1 MYRDDLSDK
10 LIHLTKG
17 TWSEAADIFRKIV
30 EEQRLL
36 GGTGGMEDR
45 RKRVCFSEA
54 PISKLA
60 HILAYRDKVNFKYAP
75 FGVMVDKSWLFE
87 KGGRPVIYQPEKEY
101 NLLHVD
107 QRYRH
112 KRYEPDKL
120 DIEDFSWEREW
131 RIQTDELPFV
141 PEHTTLVVPN
151 RDWEQKVLEPLF
163 QRIQSFSVL
172 GVTLPKPTQKDRWHV
187 VVLEDLGVSLRQ

>member
-17 TWSEAADIFRKIV
+17 TWSQAADSFHKIV
-30 EEQRLL
+30 EEKRLL
-36 GGTGGMEDR
+36 GGTGGMQYGI
-45 RKRVCFSEA
+45 KCVCFSEA

-60 HILAYRDKVNFKYAP
+60 HILAYRYKVNFKYAP
-75 FGVMVDKSWLFE
+75 FGVMVDKRWLFE
-87 KGGRPVIYQPEKEY
+87 KGGRPVIYQPEEEY

-112 KRYEPDKL
+112 KRYEPDKT

-131 RIQTDELPFV
+131 RIQTAELRFG

-163 QRIQSFSVL
+163 RKIQSASAL
-172 GVTLPKPTQKDRWHV
+172 GVTLPKPTQIDLWHV
-187 VVLEDLGVSLRQ
+187 IVLEDLGVSLRQ